1 MKMKLEELVKN
12 ANSLLEKEQK
22 YKDQRISNELTIRRV
37 RDYITK
43 GIIDSGIK
51 EGRETFYTKEHLNQ
65 LVEVRRLQSK
75 GMSDKLLASFS
86 SSSYQ
91 DVNANVNNENSE
103 DDLNSLLSGIES
115 RNEVDSSF
123 TRSIS
128 ANTLSKSSLYSSTS
142 NLMKE
147 KFEVDSY
154 EEYPLDKNKSIF
166 LKIKTNAD
174 IEEID
179 SSIEKAKKILKQK
192 KEEKND

>member
-12 ANSLLEKEQK
+12 ANNLLEKEQK

-65 LVEVRRLQSK
+65 LVEVRKLQSK

-123 TRSIS
+123 S
-128 ANTLSKSSLYSSTS
+128 LKKYSKL
-142 NLMKE
+142 
-147 KFEVDSY
+147 
-154 EEYPLDKNKSIF
+154 
-166 LKIKTNAD
+166 
-174 IEEID
+174 
-179 SSIEKAKKILKQK
+179 
-192 KEEKND
+192 

>member
-1 MKMKLEELVKN
+1 MKIKLEELVKN
-12 ANSLLEKEQK
+12 ANNLLNKEQK

-43 GIIDSGIK
+43 GILDSGIK
-51 EGRETFYTKEHLNQ
+51 EGRETFYTEEHLNQ
-65 LVEVRRLQSK
+65 LIEIRKLQSK
-75 GMSDKLLASFS
+75 GISDKLLVNF

-91 DVNANVNNENSE
+91 DINTNVNNKNNE

-115 RNEVDSSF
+115 RNDDNSSF
-123 TRSIS
+123 TRSIYTNS
-128 ANTLSKSSLYSSTS
+128 LSKSNLYSSTS

-147 KFEVDSY
+147 NFKVDSY
-154 EEYPLDKNKSIF
+154 EEYPLDKDKTIF
-166 LKIKTNAD
+166 LKIKIGTN

-192 KEEKND
+192 KEDEND

>member
-12 ANSLLEKEQK
+12 ANNLLEKEQK
-22 YKDQRISNELTIRRV
+22 YNDQRISNELTIRRV

-65 LVEVRRLQSK
+65 LVEVRKLQSK

-115 RNEVDSSF
+115 RNEVGSSF

-142 NLMKE
+142 NLIKE
-147 KFEVDSY
+147 KFEVVM
-154 EEYPLDKNKSIF
+154 KNIH
-166 LKIKTNAD
+166 
-174 IEEID
+174 
-179 SSIEKAKKILKQK
+179 
-192 KEEKND
+192 